1 VKTWFPKFAFS
12 NSNLYCYSVDANK
25 FPLFDAT
32 PGWEVSL
39 QPGEMLFMPA
49 RTWHYVRATAG
60 PSLSVSYWWGR

>member
-1 VKTWFPKFAFS
+1 
-12 NSNLYCYSVDANK
+12 LYCYSVDANK